1 MLIIFFYCAGEIYC
15 QAERVQAGQKHR
27 RTYPLR
33 RNWPRRRPQAA
44 VPPPEAGLVPE
55 LRREAEIVQVL
66 VEGGD
71 LRRESTSRSNA
82 INKALISLWDRYT
95 EDGMV
100 TSAFLAA
107 VGNVY
112 GVRT

>member
-1 MLIIFFYCAGEIYC
+1 M
-15 QAERVQAGQKHR
+15 
-27 RTYPLR
+27 
-33 RNWPRRRPQAA
+33 
-44 VPPPEAGLVPE
+44 
-55 LRREAEIVQVL
+55 L

-71 LRRESTSRSNA
+71 LRRESTSRSKA

>member
-44 VPPPEAGLVPE
+44 VPPPEAGGKSRYRAKFRPKEPE
-55 LRREAEIVQVL
+55 TL
-66 VEGGD
+66 D
-71 LRRESTSRSNA
+71 F
-82 INKALISLWDRYT
+82 D
-95 EDGMV
+95 
-100 TSAFLAA
+100 
-107 VGNVY
+107 VGLKI
-112 GVRT
+112 